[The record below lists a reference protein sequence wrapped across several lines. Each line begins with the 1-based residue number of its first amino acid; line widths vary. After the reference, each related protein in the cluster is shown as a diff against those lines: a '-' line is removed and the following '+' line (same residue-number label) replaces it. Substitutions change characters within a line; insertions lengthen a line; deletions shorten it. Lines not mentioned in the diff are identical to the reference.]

1 MKNNLYAISTENFI
15 INGTQYLTSGKEYK
29 VWKILNRSETR
40 IIIVDDKGHLRDW
53 DARIFIFK
61 EV

>member
-1 MKNNLYAISTENFI
+1 MKNNLYAISTEDFI

-29 VWKILNRSETR
+29 VWKILNRSDMR
-40 IIIVDDKGHLRDW
+40 IVVIDDMGHLTDW
-53 DARIFIFK
+53 GARLFIFK